1 MPHPKN
7 KMSAESKALVSTL
20 NSDDRKTKPKVK
32 ATPKVTVETQESKQ
46 ARAGA
51 AAVLKTLNSDDRNR
65 HHKSRQDYIMANMAL
80 IPVASAAD
88 LERQAKEGSEKLQQE
103 TYIQE
108 LAAHVR
114 KRWESAHI
122 AKRDLEERML
132 QCVRQRNGEYD
143 PSVQAEIKAQGGSD
157 LFIQLT
163 SVKCRAATSWL
174 RDTLLGTGS
183 DKPWSMDATP
193 DPELPEEITQ
203 GLEGKLAQEI
213 MQAMQSTGAM
223 PEEEELAKIANEMQD
238 EAKELAEE
246 ESERRIARM
255 ERKMEDQLLEG
266 GWYEAFNEFI
276 EDVVTFPYAV
286 MKGPVKRRRKV
297 LKWSEGKLVPQE
309 VIRNEWERV
318 NPFDLYWAPWAWS
331 INDGFVIERHRMTA
345 DDLQTLVGVPGY
357 NDDAIKTVLNDFNG
371 GGLKEWLWVDS
382 ARATA
387 EGKRP
392 SEAVNNDDLIDALQ
406 LWDSISGKLLVE
418 WGVPEDEIEDQTMNY
433 PCEVWL
439 IGSTVIRAVLN
450 YDPIGRKPYYMTSYE
465 AKPGSVDGKGVADLC
480 RDSQA
485 MVNATSRAL
494 ANNMGISS
502 GPQVGVNISRLPAG
516 EDISDMHP
524 WKIWQ
529 FQASEYNDGSPPLS
543 FFQPNSNAQEL
554 MAVFEK
560 FSERADEDT
569 MIPKYM
575 TGGHTPG
582 AGRTSSGLAM
592 MISNAGKGIKQ
603 VINNIDKNVII
614 PAIQRLYHDNLRYSD
629 DPDLVGDVNISAR
642 GASSLIVKEAEAV
655 RKNDFLQ
662 LVLNSPMA
670 QEIVGLDG
678 AAELLRDAAMNLNT
692 NPDRIVP
699 DRPKASMLQKQAQ
712 IIAQQQEQIAQMEQG
727 IQQHMQ
733 EMKGQPPQGQ
743 QQAPKNMLPDG
754 SQVGGREGNI
764 MSPRPNGA

>member
-1 MPHPKN
+1 
-7 KMSAESKALVSTL
+7 
-20 NSDDRKTKPKVK
+20 
-32 ATPKVTVETQESKQ
+32 
-46 ARAGA
+46 
-51 AAVLKTLNSDDRNR
+51 
-65 HHKSRQDYIMANMAL
+65 MANMAL

-88 LERQAKEGSEKLQQE
+88 LERQSKKRSAALQQE
-103 TYIQE
+103 SYIQG
-108 LAAHVR
+108 LAAHVK
-114 KRWESAHI
+114 KRWDVSKS

-143 PSVQAEIKAQGGSD
+143 PDIEAEINAQNGSD
-157 LFIQLT
+157 IFIQLT

-174 RDTLLGTGS
+174 RDTLLGSGS
-183 DKPWSMDATP
+183 DKPWSMDASP
-193 DPELPEEITQ
+193 EPELPDEISQ
-203 GLEGKLAQEI
+203 GLQAKLSQEL

-223 PEEEELAKIANEMQD
+223 PTEEDLVDIAANMKD
-238 EAKELAEE
+238 EAMELNRE
-246 ESERRIARM
+246 ESAKRIKRM

-276 EDVVTFPYAV
+276 EDIVTFPFAV

-297 LKWSEGKLVPQE
+297 MKWEEGKLVPSE

-318 NPFDLYWAPWAWS
+318 DPFNLYWAPWAWNV
-331 INDGFVIERHRMTA
+331 NDGYVIERHRMTS
-345 DDLQTLVGVPGY
+345 DDLQSLLGVPGY
-357 NDDAIKTVLNDFNG
+357 NDDAIRTVLDEFTG

-387 EGKRP
+387 EGKD
-392 SEAVNNDDLIDALQ
+392 STEATNNDDLIDALQ

-418 WGVPEDEIEDQTMNY
+418 WGVPEEDIEDQALSY

-439 IGSTVIRAVLN
+439 IGGTVIRAVLN
-450 YDPIGRKPYYMTSYE
+450 YDPLARKPYYLTSYE

-485 MVNATSRAL
+485 MVNATARAM

-502 GPQVGVNISRLPAG
+502 GPQVGVNISRLPSG
-516 EDISDMHP
+516 EDITDMHP

-529 FQASEYNDGSPPLS
+529 FQSSEFNDGTPPLS
-543 FFQPNSNAQEL
+543 FFQPSSNAQEL

-582 AGRTSSGLAM
+582 AGRTSSGLSM
-592 MISNAGKGIKQ
+592 LISNAGKGIKQ
-603 VINNIDKNVII
+603 VINNIDKKVIV
-614 PAIQRLYHDNLRYSD
+614 PAIERLYHDNLRYAD

-642 GASSLIVKEAEAV
+642 GASSLVVKEAEAI
-655 RKNDFLQ
+655 RRNEFLQ
-662 LVLNSPMA
+662 LVLTNPMA
-670 QEIVGLDG
+670 QQIVGMDG

-699 DRPKASMLQKQAQ
+699 DRQKISTMQQQAQ
-712 IIAQQQEQIAQMEQG
+712 VIAQLQQQLAMLTGQADAQ
-727 IQQHMQ
+727 
-733 EMKGQPPQGQ
+733 GQPQGQ
-743 QQAPKNMLPDG
+743 PMQPKNMLPDG
-754 SQVGGREGNI
+754 SQVGGRESN
-764 MSPRPNGA
+764 MVSARPNGA